1 MARTIWIVLQFGLAM
16 MIALLLD
23 CVNALVAVAILISG
37 TTRGIAGSL
46 RQADELSIT
55 VVPTAAKSGAYWRE
69 AAAPAEKM
77 A

>member
-1 MARTIWIVLQFGLAM
+1 M

-23 CVNALVAVAILISG
+23 CVNALVAVSMLISG
-37 TTRGIAGSL
+37 TTRGMLGSL
-46 RQADELSIT
+46 RQAEELSMT
-55 VVPTAAKSGAYWRE
+55 VVPAAAKSGAYWRE